1 MKTNVKALVV
11 AASGDGKTHFAG
23 TFPKST
29 WIITEP
35 SGFETVENRPD
46 LLKNVVKHEEFLPSP
61 IEPIEN
67 TFKRMETAITEA
79 HKAAAEN
86 LVETL
91 VLDNLT
97 YLAENRWIFINKH
110 QALRSSQTGELDT
123 RGMYGILGRW
133 LYQFIYI
140 NFTSFPGNVV
150 VSTHVKQESEE
161 AMKKKVGNEDIV
173 PSILG
178 GFRNDAPGLFSIVM
192 YLDKIPKGNNQ
203 YDYYARVNKGKGKQA
218 KNRYGL
224 PEVIKDISYKTIY
237 DAIVKAKQETK
248 GEKVL

>member
-35 SGFETVENRPD
+35 SGFETILTQPN
-46 LLKNVVKHEEFLPSP
+46 LLKNVIKHEEFLPSP
-61 IEPIEN
+61 IEPIEKI
-67 TFKRMETAITEA
+67 FERMTIAIELA
-79 HKAAAEN
+79 HKAAAEG

-97 YLAENRWIFINKH
+97 YLAENRWIYINKH

-150 VSTHVKQESEE
+150 VSTHVKQESDE
-161 AMKKKVGNEDIV
+161 AMKKKIGKEDIV

-192 YLDKIPKGNNQ
+192 FLDKIPKGNDV
-203 YDYYARVNKGKGKQA
+203 YEYYARVNKGKGKPA

-224 PEVIKDISYKTIY
+224 PEVIKNISYQTIY
-237 DAIVKAKQETK
+237 NAIEVAKQKAKGETA
-248 GEKVL
+248 